1 MKRLIQGMLGILVLS
16 TSAAGCMSAT
26 ASFTRHLARSQAAL
40 TAARAVP
47 NSTLDTVK
55 SHLQAAE
62 QQLEEAQALA
72 KAGNLQRADYLLGR
86 AEADVDLAVSLAK
99 GGQEPEQ
106 K

>member
-1 MKRLIQGMLGILVLS
+1 MKRLIHGMLGILVLS
-16 TSAAGCMSAT
+16 TSAAGCMNAA

-55 SHLQAAE
+55 VHLQGAE
-62 QQLEEAQALA
+62 QRLEEAQALA
-72 KAGNLQRADYLLGR
+72 KAGNFQRANDLLGQ
-86 AEADVDLAVSLAK
+86 AENDVNLAVSLAK
-99 GGQEPEQ
+99 DGQKPAQ